1 MGFYHDRYGS
11 KVRKVWNM
19 ATCALVG
26 AVDFNAEDFKARQ
39 AAGEFDYVIAVD
51 AGFAHLEAIGAVP
64 DMAVGDFDSLGYV
77 PKCRRV
83 SRHPGKPDK
92 SDMERAMEKALS
104 WGHDELIV
112 YGALG
117 ARLDHTLANLQLF
130 AKFSERD
137 VYVTAVADTYA
148 VRLLTGPDVFELPAL
163 GGGTV
168 SVFSANDMARGVI
181 ERGMEYSIDDEP
193 LSNRTSR
200 GLSNE
205 LTGEEAT
212 VAVEE
217 GTLYVF
223 YPLAYTG

>member
-1 MGFYHDRYGS
+1 MT
-11 KVRKVWNM
+11 
-19 ATCALVG
+19 TCALVG
-26 AVDFNAEDFKARQ
+26 AVEFNAADFQARQ
-39 AAGEFDYVIAVD
+39 AAGEFDFVIAVD
-51 AGFAHLEAIGAVP
+51 AGFAHLEAIGVAP

-77 PKCRRV
+77 PKARRV
-83 SRHPGKPDK
+83 SRHPVKKDK
-92 SDMERAMEKALS
+92 SDMELAMEKAVA
-104 WGHDELIV
+104 WDHDELVI

-130 AKFSERD
+130 ARFSERD
-137 VYVTAVADTYA
+137 VYVTAIGDTYA
-148 VRLLTGPDVFELPAL
+148 VRLLTGPDVFELPVTQ
-163 GGGTV
+163 GTV
-168 SVFSANDMARGVI
+168 SVFSANDTARGVI
-181 ERGMEYSIDDEP
+181 ERGMAYSLDDEP

-223 YPLAYTG
+223 YPLA

>member
-1 MGFYHDRYGS
+1 MT
-11 KVRKVWNM
+11 
-19 ATCALVG
+19 TCALVG
-26 AVDFNAEDFKARQ
+26 AVDFNADDFQARQ
-39 AAGEFDYVIAVD
+39 AAGEFDFVIAVD
-51 AGFAHLEAIGAVP
+51 AGFAHLEAIGVAP

-77 PKCRRV
+77 PKARRV
-83 SRHPGKPDK
+83 SRHPVKKDK
-92 SDMERAMEKALS
+92 SDMELAMEKAVA
-104 WGHDELIV
+104 WDHDELVI

-137 VYVTAVADTYA
+137 VYVTAIADTYA
-148 VRLLTGPDVFELPAL
+148 VRLLTGPDVFELPATE
-163 GGGTV
+163 GIV
-168 SVFSANDMARGVI
+168 SVFSANDMAHGVI
-181 ERGMEYSIDDEP
+181 ERGMAYSLDDEP

-212 VAVEE
+212 VAVEA

-223 YPLAYTG
+223 YPLG